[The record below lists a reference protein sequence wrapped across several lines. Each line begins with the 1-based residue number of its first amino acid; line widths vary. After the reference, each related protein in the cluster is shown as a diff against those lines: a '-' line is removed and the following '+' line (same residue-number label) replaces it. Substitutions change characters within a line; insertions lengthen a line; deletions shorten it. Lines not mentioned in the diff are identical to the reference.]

1 MTTRAPDNVNPICRA
16 PTPIAA
22 GEAKPGGT
30 DLVEWDA
37 ADLAW

>member
-1 MTTRAPDNVNPICRA
+1 MPRTHIDRR
-16 PTPIAA
+16 

-37 ADLAW
+37 ADLTR